1 VVGCVNV
8 LEKEEILEDEE
19 EEVTVGETSGHLEG
33 TNFKQF
39 LWQSNLQY

>member
-1 VVGCVNV
+1 VGCVNV
-8 LEKEEILEDEE
+8 LEKEEILEE
-19 EEVTVGETSGHLEG
+19 EEVAVGETSGHLEG